1 MQHINLPK
9 REKLLTF
16 ELMTINKNLKYA
28 VGVDLGGTF
37 VKVALISELGDILFK
52 NMLPIGSDANK
63 QIILD
68 TIEKIILITID
79 QASENDLKVIG
90 IGIGTP
96 GIIYNGV
103 LYGGADNLNGWE
115 NIDLANYYSKIFN
128 LPVQVDN
135 DANLMGLGEFY
146 YGAAKGCT
154 DAVCLTVGTGIG
166 GAIIA
171 NGALYGGFK
180 NRGTE
185 LGHIVVEHNG
195 PDCNCGGKGC
205 LEQYASTTALIQ
217 RYATLTGMDIKSLN
231 GHYIVDK
238 YHENEEHAVKCLQ
251 EQTDYLGHGIAS
263 FINIFA
269 PQKVVIGGG
278 ISDAGQFYIDMVSA
292 AATKYMMTDCG
303 GHTKVV
309 GAELGNAAGSLGAAA
324 LILKSSPLQ

>member
-1 MQHINLPK
+1 M
-9 REKLLTF
+9 TF
-16 ELMTINKNLKYA
+16 NKNLKYA

-37 VKVALISELGDILFK
+37 VKVALISELGDIFFK
-52 NMLPIGSDANK
+52 NLLPIGSDATK
-63 QIILD
+63 DIILD

-79 QASENDLKVIG
+79 QADEHELTVIG

-96 GIIYNGV
+96 GIIYKGV

-115 NIDLANYYSKIFN
+115 NIDLATYYSEVFD
-128 LPVQVDN
+128 LPVRVDN

-154 DAVCLTVGTGIG
+154 DTVCLTVGTGIG
-166 GAIIA
+166 GAVIA

-180 NRGTE
+180 NRGAE

-195 PDCNCGGKGC
+195 PPCNCGGQGC

-217 RYATLTGMDIKSLN
+217 RYAKLSGMDVKSLN
-231 GHYIVDK
+231 GHYIVEK
-238 YHENEEHAVKCLQ
+238 YHKNEPNAVKCLQ
-251 EQTDYLGHGIAS
+251 EQTNYLGHGIAA

-292 AATKYMMTDCG
+292 AATKYMMSDCG
-303 GHTKVV
+303 GHTEIV
-309 GAELGNAAGSLGAAA
+309 GAQLGNAAGSLGAAA
-324 LILKSSPLQ
+324 LILKSPALQ